1 MSDCVCY
8 DGLNLFRVKGLF
20 MRVKLF
26 STAIIVALISLPIGT
41 VNAASQEG
49 DQAAVGYKI
58 ETVAEGLDFPWSIA
72 FLPNGDYLV
81 ALRVGEVRRISASG
95 EVGEPLTGLPDAY
108 VASQGGYF
116 DVMLDPDFTSNQTIY
131 LSFAHGTAAEN
142 GTRIIKGTLNEMTVE
157 NVQILF
163 TASPLKDTAVHYGG
177 KMIFLA
183 DGTLMMTTGDGFQ
196 YREAAQDKF
205 SLLGKIIRINT
216 DGSVPLDNPYADGS
230 QGDPRVW
237 SYGHRSPQGLV
248 LDEATGIV
256 YMHEHGAQGG
266 DELNAILPTL
276 NYGWPAVTRGVNYS
290 GAYVSPLTSA
300 PGTEEPLTYWTP
312 SIAPSG
318 LAIYDG
324 AAFPQWQGDL
334 FVGALVD
341 QEVRH
346 LKMEAGEIVSEVPVF
361 TEINARIRD
370 IRVGPDGFL
379 YILTDSDS
387 GKVLRIVP
395 D

>member
-1 MSDCVCY
+1 MV
-8 DGLNLFRVKGLF
+8 F
-20 MRVKLF
+20 
-26 STAIIVALISLPIGT
+26 TTIST
-41 VNAASQEG
+41 VNAATASSE
-49 DQAAVGYKI
+49 QATVGYKI
-58 ETVAEGLDFPWSIA
+58 ETVAEGLDYPWSIA

-81 ALRVGEVRRISASG
+81 AFRVGEVRRISPAG
-95 EVGEPLTGLPDAY
+95 VVGEPLAGLPDTY

-116 DVMLDPDFTSNQTIY
+116 DIVLDPDFASNKTVY
-131 LSFAHGTAAEN
+131 LSFAHGTATEN
-142 GTRIIKGTLNEMTVE
+142 GTRIVKGTLGETSVE
-157 NVQILF
+157 DVQTLF
-163 TASPLKDTAVHYGG
+163 TVSPLKDTPVHYGG

-183 DGTLMMTTGDGFQ
+183 DGTLMMTTGDGFE

-205 SLLGKIIRINT
+205 SLLGKIIRINK
-216 DGSVPLDNPYADGS
+216 DGSIPADNPYADGI
-230 QGDPRVW
+230 QGDPKVW

-248 LDEATGIV
+248 LDDTTGIV

-266 DELNAILPTL
+266 DELNAVLPER
-276 NYGWPAVTRGVNYS
+276 NYGWPAVTKGINYS
-290 GAYVSPLTSA
+290 GAYVSPLQSA
-300 PGTEEPLTYWTP
+300 PGIVEPLTYWVP

-324 AAFPQWQGDL
+324 AAFPQWRGDL

-346 LKMEAGEIVSEVPVF
+346 IKLEAGKVVNEVPIF
-361 TEINARIRD
+361 TEIAARIRD

-387 GKVLRIVP
+387 GKVLRVVP
-395 D
+395 E

>member
-1 MSDCVCY
+1 
-8 DGLNLFRVKGLF
+8 
-20 MRVKLF
+20 MRNSLL
-26 STAIIVALISLPIGT
+26 SAGIILVMVFTTIST
-41 VNAASQEG
+41 VNAATASSE
-49 DQAAVGYKI
+49 QATVGYKI
-58 ETVAEGLDFPWSIA
+58 ETVAEGLDYPWSIA

-81 ALRVGEVRRISASG
+81 AFRVGEVRRISPAG
-95 EVGEPLTGLPDAY
+95 VVGEPLAGLPDTY

-116 DVMLDPDFTSNQTIY
+116 DIVLDPDFASNKTVY
-131 LSFAHGTAAEN
+131 LSFAHGTATEN
-142 GTRIIKGTLNEMTVE
+142 GTRIVKGTLGETSVE
-157 NVQILF
+157 DVQTLF
-163 TASPLKDTAVHYGG
+163 TVSPLKDTPVHYGG

-183 DGTLMMTTGDGFQ
+183 DGTLMMTTGDGFE

-205 SLLGKIIRINT
+205 SLLGKIIRINK
-216 DGSVPLDNPYADGS
+216 DGSIPADNPYADGT
-230 QGDPRVW
+230 QGDPKVW

-248 LDEATGIV
+248 LDDTTGIV

-266 DELNAILPTL
+266 DELNAVLPER
-276 NYGWPAVTRGVNYS
+276 NYGWPAVTKGINYS
-290 GAYVSPLTSA
+290 GAYVSPLQSA
-300 PGTEEPLTYWTP
+300 PGIVEPLTYWVP

-324 AAFPQWQGDL
+324 AAFPQWRGDL

-346 LKMEAGEIVSEVPVF
+346 IKLEAGKVVNEVPIF
-361 TEINARIRD
+361 TEIAARIRD

-387 GKVLRIVP
+387 GKVLRVVP
-395 D
+395 E

>member
-1 MSDCVCY
+1 MHV
-8 DGLNLFRVKGLF
+8 L
-20 MRVKLF
+20 LF
-26 STAIIVALISLPIGT
+26 SMAIIVALISLPVGT
-41 VNAASQEG
+41 VNAASQSG
-49 DQAAVGYKI
+49 NQTAAGYKI
-58 ETVAEGLDFPWSIA
+58 ETLAEGLDFPWSIA
-72 FLPNGDYLV
+72 FLPNGNFLV
-81 ALRVGEVRRISASG
+81 ALRVGEVRRISATG
-95 EVGEPLTGLPDAY
+95 EVGEPLTGLPDTY

-116 DVMLDPDFTSNQTIY
+116 DVMLDPDYASNQTIY

-142 GTRIIKGTLNEMTVE
+142 GTRIIKGTLHDTAVE
-157 NVQILF
+157 NIQTLF
-163 TASPLKDTAVHYGG
+163 TVSPLKDTPVHYGG
-177 KMIFLA
+177 KMIFLQ

-196 YREAAQDKF
+196 YREAAQDRF
-205 SLLGKIIRINT
+205 NLLGKIIRINK
-216 DGSVPLDNPYADGS
+216 DGSVPSDNPYADGS
-230 QGDPRVW
+230 QGDPKVW

-248 LDEATGIV
+248 LDDATGIV

-266 DELNAILPTL
+266 DELNAILPAL
-276 NYGWPAVTRGVNYS
+276 NYGWPAVTKGVNYS

-300 PGTEEPLTYWTP
+300 PGIEEPLTYWVP

-334 FVGALVD
+334 FIGALVD

-346 LKMEAGEIVSEVPVF
+346 LKMESGKIVSEAPVF
-361 TEINARIRD
+361 SEINARIRD
-370 IRVGPDGFL
+370 VRVGPDGFL

-387 GKVLRIVP
+387 GKVLRVVP

>member
-1 MSDCVCY
+1 MHV
-8 DGLNLFRVKGLF
+8 L
-20 MRVKLF
+20 LF
-26 STAIIVALISLPIGT
+26 SMAIIVALISLPVGT
-41 VNAASQEG
+41 VNAASQSG
-49 DQAAVGYKI
+49 NQTAAGYKI
-58 ETVAEGLDFPWSIA
+58 ETLAEGLDFPWSIA
-72 FLPNGDYLV
+72 FLPNGNFLV
-81 ALRVGEVRRISASG
+81 ALRVGEVRRISATG
-95 EVGEPLTGLPDAY
+95 EVGEPVTGLPDTY

-116 DVMLDPDFTSNQTIY
+116 DVMLDPDYASNQTIY

-142 GTRIIKGTLNEMTVE
+142 GTRIIKGTLHDTAVE
-157 NVQILF
+157 NIQTLF
-163 TASPLKDTAVHYGG
+163 TVSPLKDTTVHYGG
-177 KMIFLA
+177 KMIFLQ

-196 YREAAQDKF
+196 YREAAQDRF
-205 SLLGKIIRINT
+205 NLLGKIIRINK
-216 DGSVPLDNPYADGS
+216 DGSVPSDNPYADGS
-230 QGDPRVW
+230 QGDPKVW

-248 LDEATGIV
+248 LDDATGIV

-266 DELNAILPTL
+266 DELNAILPAL
-276 NYGWPAVTRGVNYS
+276 NYGWPAVTKGVNYS

-300 PGTEEPLTYWTP
+300 PGIEEPLTYWVP

-334 FVGALVD
+334 FIGALVD

-346 LKMEAGEIVSEVPVF
+346 LKMESGKIVSEAPVF
-361 TEINARIRD
+361 SEINARIRD
-370 IRVGPDGFL
+370 VRVGPDGFL

-387 GKVLRIVP
+387 GKVLRVVP

>member
-1 MSDCVCY
+1 MHV
-8 DGLNLFRVKGLF
+8 L
-20 MRVKLF
+20 LF
-26 STAIIVALISLPIGT
+26 SMAIIVALISLPVGT
-41 VNAASQEG
+41 VNAASQSG
-49 DQAAVGYKI
+49 NQTAAGYKI
-58 ETVAEGLDFPWSIA
+58 ETLAEGLDFPWSIA
-72 FLPNGDYLV
+72 FLPNGNFLV
-81 ALRVGEVRRISASG
+81 ALRVGEVRRISATG
-95 EVGEPLTGLPDAY
+95 EVGEPLTGLPDTY

-116 DVMLDPDFTSNQTIY
+116 DVMLDPDYATNQTIY

-142 GTRIIKGTLNEMTVE
+142 GTRIIKGTLHDTAVE
-157 NVQILF
+157 NIQTLF
-163 TASPLKDTAVHYGG
+163 TVSPLKDTPVHYGG
-177 KMIFLA
+177 KMIFLQ

-196 YREAAQDKF
+196 YREAAQDRF
-205 SLLGKIIRINT
+205 NLLGKIIRINK
-216 DGSVPLDNPYADGS
+216 DGSVPSDNPYADGS
-230 QGDPRVW
+230 QGDPKVW

-248 LDEATGIV
+248 LDDATGIV

-266 DELNAILPTL
+266 DELNAILPAL
-276 NYGWPAVTRGVNYS
+276 NYGWPAVTKGVNYS

-300 PGTEEPLTYWTP
+300 PGIEEPLTYWVP

-334 FVGALVD
+334 FIGALVD

-346 LKMEAGEIVSEVPVF
+346 LKMESGKIVSEAPVF
-361 TEINARIRD
+361 SEINARIRD
-370 IRVGPDGFL
+370 VRVGPDGFL

-387 GKVLRIVP
+387 GKVLRVVP

>member
-1 MSDCVCY
+1 MHV
-8 DGLNLFRVKGLF
+8 L
-20 MRVKLF
+20 LF
-26 STAIIVALISLPIGT
+26 SMAIIVALISLPVGT
-41 VNAASQEG
+41 VNAASQSG
-49 DQAAVGYKI
+49 NQTAAGYKI
-58 ETVAEGLDFPWSIA
+58 ETLAEGLDFPWSIA
-72 FLPNGDYLV
+72 FLPNGNFLV
-81 ALRVGEVRRISASG
+81 ALRVGEVRRISATG
-95 EVGEPLTGLPDAY
+95 EVGEPVTGLPDTY

-116 DVMLDPDFTSNQTIY
+116 DVMLDPDYASNQTIY

-142 GTRIIKGTLNEMTVE
+142 GTRIIKGTLHDTAVE
-157 NVQILF
+157 NIQTLF
-163 TASPLKDTAVHYGG
+163 TVSPLKDTPVHYGG
-177 KMIFLA
+177 KMIFLQ

-196 YREAAQDKF
+196 YREAAQDRF
-205 SLLGKIIRINT
+205 NLLGKIIRINK
-216 DGSVPLDNPYADGS
+216 DGSVPSDNPYADGS
-230 QGDPRVW
+230 QGDPKVW

-248 LDEATGIV
+248 LDDATGIV

-266 DELNAILPTL
+266 DELNAILPAL
-276 NYGWPAVTRGVNYS
+276 NYGWPAVTKGVNYS

-300 PGTEEPLTYWTP
+300 PGIEEPLTYWVP

-334 FVGALVD
+334 FIGALVD

-346 LKMEAGEIVSEVPVF
+346 LKMESGKIVSEAPVF
-361 TEINARIRD
+361 SEINARIRD
-370 IRVGPDGFL
+370 VRVGPDGFL

-387 GKVLRIVP
+387 GKVLRVVP

>member
-1 MSDCVCY
+1 MHV
-8 DGLNLFRVKGLF
+8 L
-20 MRVKLF
+20 LF
-26 STAIIVALISLPIGT
+26 SMAIIVALISLPVGT
-41 VNAASQEG
+41 VNAASQSG
-49 DQAAVGYKI
+49 NQTAAGYKI
-58 ETVAEGLDFPWSIA
+58 ETLAEGLDFPWSIA
-72 FLPNGDYLV
+72 FLPNGNFLV
-81 ALRVGEVRRISASG
+81 ALRVGEVRRISATG
-95 EVGEPLTGLPDAY
+95 EVGEPLTGLPDTY

-116 DVMLDPDFTSNQTIY
+116 DVMLDPDYASNQTIY

-142 GTRIIKGTLNEMTVE
+142 GTRIIKGTLHDTAVE
-157 NVQILF
+157 NIQTLF
-163 TASPLKDTAVHYGG
+163 TVSPLKDTPVHYGG
-177 KMIFLA
+177 KMIFLQ

-196 YREAAQDKF
+196 YREAAQDRF
-205 SLLGKIIRINT
+205 NLLGKIIRINK
-216 DGSVPLDNPYADGS
+216 DGSVPSDNPYADGS
-230 QGDPRVW
+230 QGDPKVW

-248 LDEATGIV
+248 LDDATGIV

-266 DELNAILPTL
+266 DELNAILPAL
-276 NYGWPAVTRGVNYS
+276 NYGWPAVTKGVNYS

-300 PGTEEPLTYWTP
+300 PGIEEPLTYWVP

-324 AAFPQWQGDL
+324 AAFPQWQGDF

-346 LKMEAGEIVSEVPVF
+346 LKMESGKIVSEAPVF

-370 IRVGPDGFL
+370 VRVGPDGFL

-387 GKVLRIVP
+387 GKVLRVVP

>member
-1 MSDCVCY
+1 MRD
-8 DGLNLFRVKGLF
+8 NLLATVIILTMFAAPISAVKAATE
-20 MRVKLF
+20 
-26 STAIIVALISLPIGT
+26 SSSAL
-41 VNAASQEG
+41 AA
-49 DQAAVGYKI
+49 DYKI
-58 ETVAEGLDFPWSIA
+58 ETVAEGLDYPWSIA

-81 ALRVGEVRRISASG
+81 ALRVGEVRRISAQG
-95 EVGEPLTGLPDAY
+95 IVGEPLTGLPDAY

-116 DVMLDPDFTSNQTIY
+116 DIVLDPDFSVNQTVY
-131 LSFAHGTAAEN
+131 LTFAHGTASEN
-142 GTRIIKGTLNEMTVE
+142 GTRIVKGTLTDTAVE
-157 NVQILF
+157 NIQTLF
-163 TASPLKDTAVHYGG
+163 TVSPLKDTPVHYGG
-177 KMIFLA
+177 KLIFLA
-183 DGTLMMTTGDGFQ
+183 DGTLMMTTGDGFE

-205 SLLGKIIRINT
+205 SLLGKIIRINK
-216 DGSVPLDNPYADGS
+216 DGSAPDDNPYADGK

-266 DELNAILPTL
+266 DELNVVMPAL
-276 NYGWPAVTRGVNYS
+276 NYGWPAVTKGINYS
-290 GAYVSPLTSA
+290 GAYISPLKTA
-300 PGTEEPLTYWTP
+300 PGVEEPLTYWVP

-341 QEVRH
+341 EEVRH
-346 LKMEAGEIVSEVPVF
+346 LKIESGRVIDETPAFPEIS
-361 TEINARIRD
+361 ARIRD

-387 GKVLRIVP
+387 GKVLRVVP
-395 D
+395 N

>member
-1 MSDCVCY
+1 
-8 DGLNLFRVKGLF
+8 
-20 MRVKLF
+20 MRKSLL
-26 STAIIVALISLPIGT
+26 SAGIILAMVFAPIST
-41 VNAASQEG
+41 VNAATASSE
-49 DQAAVGYKI
+49 QATAGYKI
-58 ETVAEGLDFPWSIA
+58 ETVADGLDYPWSIA
-72 FLPNGDYLV
+72 FLPGGDHLV
-81 ALRVGEVRRISASG
+81 ALRVGEVRRISAAG
-95 EVGEPLTGLPDAY
+95 VVGAPLTGLPDTY

-116 DVMLDPDFTSNQTIY
+116 DIVLDPDYVSNKTVY
-131 LSFAHGTAAEN
+131 LSFAHGTASEN
-142 GTRIIKGTLNEMTVE
+142 GTRIVKGTLGETSVE
-157 NVQILF
+157 DVQTLF
-163 TASPLKDTAVHYGG
+163 TVSPLKDTPVHYGG

-183 DGTLMMTTGDGFQ
+183 DKTLMMTTGDGFE

-205 SLLGKIIRINT
+205 SLLGKIIRINK
-216 DGSVPLDNPYADGS
+216 DGSIPADNPYADGS
-230 QGDPRVW
+230 QGHPKVW

-248 LDEATGIV
+248 LDDTTGIV

-266 DELNAILPTL
+266 DELNAVLPAR
-276 NYGWPAVTRGVNYS
+276 NYGWPAVTKGINYS
-290 GAYVSPLTSA
+290 GAYVSPLQSA
-300 PGTEEPLTYWTP
+300 PGIEEPLTYWVP

-346 LKMEAGEIVSEVPVF
+346 IKLEAGKVVSEVPIF
-361 TEINARIRD
+361 TEIAARIRD

-387 GKVLRIVP
+387 GKVLRVIP
-395 D
+395 E

>member
-1 MSDCVCY
+1 
-8 DGLNLFRVKGLF
+8 
-20 MRVKLF
+20 MRNSLL
-26 STAIIVALISLPIGT
+26 SAGIILVMVFTTIST
-41 VNAASQEG
+41 VNAATASSE
-49 DQAAVGYKI
+49 QATVGYKI
-58 ETVAEGLDFPWSIA
+58 ETVAEGLDYPWSIA

-81 ALRVGEVRRISASG
+81 AFRVGEVRRISPAG
-95 EVGEPLTGLPDAY
+95 VVGEPLAGLPDTY

-116 DVMLDPDFTSNQTIY
+116 DIVLDPDFASNKTVY
-131 LSFAHGTAAEN
+131 LSFAHGTATEN
-142 GTRIIKGTLNEMTVE
+142 GTRIVKGTLGETSVE
-157 NVQILF
+157 DVQTLF
-163 TASPLKDTAVHYGG
+163 TVSPLKDTPVHYGG

-183 DGTLMMTTGDGFQ
+183 DGTLMMTTGDGFE

-205 SLLGKIIRINT
+205 SLLGKIIRINK
-216 DGSVPLDNPYADGS
+216 DGSIPADNPYADGI
-230 QGDPRVW
+230 QGDPKVW

-248 LDEATGIV
+248 LDDTTGIV

-266 DELNAILPTL
+266 DELNAVLPER
-276 NYGWPAVTRGVNYS
+276 NYGWPAVTKGINYS
-290 GAYVSPLTSA
+290 GAYVSPLQSA
-300 PGTEEPLTYWTP
+300 PGIVEPLTYWVP

-324 AAFPQWQGDL
+324 AAFPQWRGDL

-346 LKMEAGEIVSEVPVF
+346 IKLEAGKVVNEVPIF
-361 TEINARIRD
+361 TEIAARIRD

-387 GKVLRIVP
+387 GKVLRVVP
-395 D
+395 E

>member
-1 MSDCVCY
+1 MHV
-8 DGLNLFRVKGLF
+8 L
-20 MRVKLF
+20 LF
-26 STAIIVALISLPIGT
+26 SMAIIVALISLPVGT
-41 VNAASQEG
+41 VNAASQSG
-49 DQAAVGYKI
+49 NQTAAGYKI
-58 ETVAEGLDFPWSIA
+58 ETLAEGLDFPWSIA
-72 FLPNGDYLV
+72 FLPNGNFLV
-81 ALRVGEVRRISASG
+81 ALRVGEVRRISATG
-95 EVGEPLTGLPDAY
+95 EVGEPLTGLPDTY

-116 DVMLDPDFTSNQTIY
+116 DVMLDPDYASNQTIY

-142 GTRIIKGTLNEMTVE
+142 GTRIIKGTLHGTAVE
-157 NVQILF
+157 NIQTLF
-163 TASPLKDTAVHYGG
+163 TVSPLKDTPVHYGG
-177 KMIFLA
+177 KMIFLQ

-196 YREAAQDKF
+196 YREAAQDRF
-205 SLLGKIIRINT
+205 NLLGKIIRINK
-216 DGSVPLDNPYADGS
+216 DGSVPSDNPYADGS
-230 QGDPRVW
+230 QGDPKVW

-248 LDEATGIV
+248 LDDATGIV

-266 DELNAILPTL
+266 DELNAILPAL
-276 NYGWPAVTRGVNYS
+276 NYGWPAVTKGVNYS

-300 PGTEEPLTYWTP
+300 PGIEEPLTYWVP

-334 FVGALVD
+334 FIGALVD

-346 LKMEAGEIVSEVPVF
+346 LKMESGKIVSEAPVF
-361 TEINARIRD
+361 SEINARIRD
-370 IRVGPDGFL
+370 VRVGPDGFL

-387 GKVLRIVP
+387 GKVLRVVP

>member
-1 MSDCVCY
+1 M
-8 DGLNLFRVKGLF
+8 
-20 MRVKLF
+20 
-26 STAIIVALISLPIGT
+26 AIIVALISLPVGT
-41 VNAASQEG
+41 VNAASQSG
-49 DQAAVGYKI
+49 NQTAAGYKI
-58 ETVAEGLDFPWSIA
+58 ETLAEGLDFPWSIA

-81 ALRVGEVRRISASG
+81 ALRVGEVRRISATG
-95 EVGEPLTGLPDAY
+95 EVGEPLTGLPDTY

-116 DVMLDPDFTSNQTIY
+116 DVMLDPDYASNQTIY

-142 GTRIIKGTLNEMTVE
+142 GTRIIKGTLHDTAVE
-157 NVQILF
+157 NIQTLF
-163 TASPLKDTAVHYGG
+163 TVSPLKDTPVHYGG
-177 KMIFLA
+177 KMIFLQ

-196 YREAAQDKF
+196 YREAAQDRF
-205 SLLGKIIRINT
+205 NLLGKIIRINK
-216 DGSVPLDNPYADGS
+216 DGSVPSDNPYADGS
-230 QGDPRVW
+230 QGDPKVW

-248 LDEATGIV
+248 LDDATGIV

-266 DELNAILPTL
+266 DELNAILPAL
-276 NYGWPAVTRGVNYS
+276 NYGWPAVTKGVNYS

-300 PGTEEPLTYWTP
+300 PGIEEPLTYWVP

-346 LKMEAGEIVSEVPVF
+346 LKMESGKIVSEAPVF

-370 IRVGPDGFL
+370 VRVGPDGFL

-387 GKVLRIVP
+387 GKVLRVVP

>member
-1 MSDCVCY
+1 M
-8 DGLNLFRVKGLF
+8 
-20 MRVKLF
+20 
-26 STAIIVALISLPIGT
+26 
-41 VNAASQEG
+41 
-49 DQAAVGYKI
+49 
-58 ETVAEGLDFPWSIA
+58 
-72 FLPNGDYLV
+72 
-81 ALRVGEVRRISASG
+81 
-95 EVGEPLTGLPDAY
+95 GEPLAGLPNAY

-116 DVMLDPDFTSNQTIY
+116 DIMLDPDFVTNQTIY
-131 LSFAHGTAAEN
+131 LSFAHGTASEN
-142 GTRIIKGTLNEMTVE
+142 GTRIVKGTLSDTAVE
-157 NVQILF
+157 NVQTLF
-163 TASPLKDTAVHYGG
+163 TVSPLKYTPVHYGG

-183 DGTLMMTTGDGFQ
+183 DGTIMMTTGDGFE

-205 SLLGKIIRINT
+205 SLLGKIIRINK
-216 DGSVPLDNPYADGS
+216 DGSAPGDNPYADGE

-237 SYGHRSPQGLV
+237 SYGHRSPQGMV
-248 LDEATGIV
+248 LDDATGIV

-266 DELNAILPTL
+266 DELNAVLPAL
-276 NYGWPAVTRGVNYS
+276 NYGWPAVTKGINYS
-290 GAYVSPLTSA
+290 GAYVSPLKTA
-300 PGTEEPLTYWTP
+300 PGIEEPLTYWVP

-346 LKMEAGEIVSEVPVF
+346 LKIESGRVTSETPAFPEIA
-361 TEINARIRD
+361 ARIRD

-379 YILTDSDS
+379 YILTDSNS

-395 D
+395 N